1 MTSFSFVRF
10 LSMEVLGF
18 TLVVIACVALFILA
32 KRKFGL
38 GKPFVVSFSVLL
50 IGLFLFVLLPQFGP
64 YSPFPFYVKTFG
76 PADGPDIP
84 IKNIPTFL
92 KSKFE
97 VVSDIARDPTDL
109 PPPLTRTTNEK
120 VHVDLETK
128 EVIAEIAPGIKY
140 NYWTF
145 NGKVPGPFVRV
156 LEGDTV
162 EVSIKNN
169 PTSIHPHNIDFHAV
183 TGPGGGATV
192 TNVNPGETKTFTFK
206 ALNPGLY
213 VYHCAHPNVSTHMAH
228 GMYGLILV
236 EPKGG
241 LLKVDKEFY
250 IMQGELYTQ
259 GAFGKKGMQIF
270 DAGKMLSGDP
280 QYIVWNGRTGGATG
294 TMKAN
299 TSETVRIF
307 AGNGGVSLISSFHVI
322 GEIFDRVYHEGTIGG
337 LINKNIQTTLIPAG
351 GSTMVEFGL
360 EVPGKYILVDHALSR
375 LDRGAWGVLE
385 VTGSENKEVFDGVAD
400 HAHDHGH

>member
-1 MTSFSFVRF
+1 MASFSFSRF
-10 LSMEVLGF
+10 FSMDILGF
-18 TLVVIACVALFILA
+18 ILVIIACIALFILA
-32 KRKFGL
+32 KRKFSL
-38 GKPFVVSFSVLL
+38 GKPFTISFGILL
-50 IGLFLFVLLPQFGP
+50 VGLFLFVFLPQFGP
-64 YSPFPFYVKTFG
+64 YSSFPFYIKTFG

-92 KSKFE
+92 KSRFDY
-97 VVSDIARDPTDL
+97 VSDIARDPNDL
-109 PPPLTRTTNEK
+109 PPPLTRTINET
-120 VHVDLETK
+120 VHVDLETQ

-169 PTSIHPHNIDFHAV
+169 QTSIHPHNIDFHAV

-192 TNVNPGETKTFTFK
+192 TNVNPGETKMFIFK

-241 LLKVDKEFY
+241 LPKVDKEFY

-259 GAFGKKGMQIF
+259 GALGKKACRYLMQARCSLEIRSISFGM
-270 DAGKMLSGDP
+270 DALAEQQEP
-280 QYIVWNGRTGGATG
+280 
-294 TMKAN
+294 
-299 TSETVRIF
+299 
-307 AGNGGVSLISSFHVI
+307 
-322 GEIFDRVYHEGTIGG
+322 
-337 LINKNIQTTLIPAG
+337 
-351 GSTMVEFGL
+351 
-360 EVPGKYILVDHALSR
+360 
-375 LDRGAWGVLE
+375 
-385 VTGSENKEVFDGVAD
+385 
-400 HAHDHGH
+400 